1 MTITTQ
7 YDCKWVI
14 TYLIPSKH
22 SIKKSKQYFSIY
34 AASIKA
40 LSPSLLSVNDG
51 QAMIQL
57 GSPDVEILKI
67 KRIKRKG

>member
-1 MTITTQ
+1 MTLPTQ

-14 TYLIPSKH
+14 TYLTHSKH
-22 SIKKSKQYFSIY
+22 AIKKSKQYFSVY
-34 AASIKA
+34 ATSIEA

-67 KRIKRKG
+67 KRKDKK